1 MFWHSFKYAFRSLLR
16 NRALMFWTLA
26 FPFILAI
33 LFNLAFARLHDY
45 DQFEALEVAV
55 IDDADFSDEQQ
66 FKEAFKSLSEGDEH
80 LLNIRYIDKDEAEAL
95 LSDEEIEGYVY
106 FVEDEPRV
114 KIKENGVNQT
124 VLVTVVE
131 QISQSLK
138 IAEDIVAQKL
148 SESPEAYMNIE
159 QIYKDAAE
167 TIANAKPNIKD
178 DSRVMNMVTI
188 EFYTLIAMACMQ
200 GAMLSME
207 LTDRNLPNVTNRGK
221 RVAVAPTHKSVIVAS
236 NLLAGYIV
244 LLASVLGLIA
254 FMRFVLGVEFGSDL
268 RLICALAAT
277 GALTATMLG
286 LFLSIVLK
294 VGAGAKNVIVL
305 SVTMIGSLFAGMF
318 GGHKNYFDNLAPFI
332 NKISPVGLITDGYYS
347 LYYYDDLKRFWVN
360 LGTLL
365 AISAVL
371 YVLSIR
377 GLRRQRYDSI

>member
-1 MFWHSFKYAFRSLLR
+1 MFWHSFKYAFRSLLK

-33 LFNLAFARLHDY
+33 MFNLAFARLHDY
-45 DQFEALEVAV
+45 DQFNALEVAV
-55 IDDADFSDEQQ
+55 IDDADFSDEQY

-80 LLNIRYIDKDEAEAL
+80 LLNIRYINKDEAEAL
-95 LSDEEIEGYVY
+95 LSDEKIEGYVY
-106 FVEDEPRV
+106 FVEDEPHV

-167 TIANAKPNIKD
+167 TIANAEPNIKD

-200 GAMLSME
+200 GAMLSTE

-244 LLASVLGLIA
+244 LLTSVLGLIA
-254 FMRFVLGVEFGSDL
+254 FMHFVLGVEFGSDL
-268 RLICALAAT
+268 RLVCALAAT

-286 LFLSIVLK
+286 LFLSIALK

-305 SVTMIGSLFAGMF
+305 SVTMVGSLFAGMF
-318 GGHKNYFDNLAPFI
+318 GGHKNYFDNLAPFV

-347 LYYYDDLKRFWVN
+347 IYYYDDLKRFWIN

-371 YVLSIR
+371 YIMSIR

>member
-1 MFWHSFKYAFRSLLR
+1 
-16 NRALMFWTLA
+16 MFWTLA
-26 FPFILAI
+26 FPFILAV

-55 IDDADFSDEQQ
+55 IDDADFSDEQY
-66 FKEAFKSLSEGDEH
+66 FKEAFKSLSEGDGH
-80 LLNIRYIDKDEAEAL
+80 LLNIRYIDKDKAESL
-95 LSDEEIEGYVY
+95 LSNEEIEGYVY
-106 FVEDEPRV
+106 FDEDKPRV

-131 QISQSLK
+131 QISQSMK
-138 IAEDIVAQKL
+138 IADDIAAQKL

-167 TIANAKPNIKD
+167 TIANARPNIKD

-200 GAMLSME
+200 GAMLSTE

-221 RVAVAPTHKSVIVAS
+221 RIAVAPTHKSVIVAS

-244 LLASVLGLIA
+244 LLASVLGLII

-268 RLICALAAT
+268 RLICALAAA

-294 VGAGAKNVIVL
+294 VGAGAKNIIVL
-305 SVTMIGSLFAGMF
+305 SVTMVGSLSAGMF
-318 GGHKNYFDNLAPFI
+318 GGNKNYFDNLAPFI